1 MRVIRLKGC
10 CSFLADVLEL
20 VWRLEAQGVR
30 FGLDADGHLEVG
42 PKDALEP
49 ADFREVWQMRHEVAR
64 IVRYCQE
71 RRWEAT
77 V

>member
-1 MRVIRLKGC
+1 M
-10 CSFLADVLEL
+10 ADVLEL

-30 FGLDADGHLEVG
+30 FSLDADGRHLEVG

-49 ADFREVWQMRHEVAR
+49 VDFRQVWQMRHEVAR

-71 RRWEAT
+71 RRWEST